1 MHANLGQ
8 HLTLLGIC
16 ALLFTMAMVALGKF
30 PLSVLPQFLASSVI
44 FLVAG
49 RCMRGTPDEDAP
61 PVVRRRL
68 HIGADWPWLATLL
81 NWTFALLLIGIL
93 AIALAKP
100 VGVSFSDAITFTKA
114 HEHFFA
120 GVIP

>member
-16 ALLFTMAMVALGKF
+16 SLIFTLAMVVCGKF
-30 PLSVLPQFLASSVI
+30 PPDVLPQFLATTII

-49 RCMRGTPDEDAP
+49 RCLRPEKEEGH
-61 PVVRRRL
+61 PVARRRRL
-68 HIGADWPWLATLL
+68 HIEADWPWLSGLL
-81 NWTFALLLIGIL
+81 NWTCALLLIGIL

-100 VGVSFSDAITFTKA
+100 VGVSFSQAIGYTRA

-120 GVIP
+120 GAIP